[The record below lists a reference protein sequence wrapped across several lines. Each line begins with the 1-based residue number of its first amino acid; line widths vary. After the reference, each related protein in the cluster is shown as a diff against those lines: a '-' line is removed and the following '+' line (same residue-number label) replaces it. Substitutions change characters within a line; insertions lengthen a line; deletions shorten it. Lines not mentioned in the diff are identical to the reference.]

1 METLSGMG
9 GGGGLGSLSA
19 TLGGGGFPGHLFGA
33 EETGSVAGARMRFRR
48 DAEEVLEDI
57 KHAPEEIKEEVEHLE
72 KELEKKLEKPAEM
85 MHMKPWMLVAILAGV
100 ILVLIG
106 VGIWCAWRFLKKKK
120 PKGAAEGGED
130 DEAGLVGNEEE
141 VAEEIEAP
149 KEVESQGKIHYKLEY
164 DFTTQ
169 ELKVTVIEACDLPP
183 TDWSTGLTDPF
194 VKVYL
199 LPDKKPK
206 YETKVHRKNLNP
218 KFDQTFVFKNLPY
231 VDTFDKTLVF
241 AVYDYDR
248 FSSSDQTGEYQLPLN
263 QVDLAGP
270 VQEWKDLAPVDDGSN
285 QYLGDL
291 CISLRYVPSSGKL
304 TVAVLEA
311 RKLKKMDI
319 TGASDPYVKLKLFDS
334 KQKRI
339 GKKKKTSVKSCNLNP
354 YWNESFV
361 FIIDEMDMKR
371 VTLDITVC
379 DYDLI
384 GGGDPIGKIKLGWS
398 QNKEYKP
405 GFKHWKEALENPRRP
420 IIKWHVL
427 QDTEP
432 EDDDEKDK
440 DGKKKD
446 KKDKDKDKKDGDKK
460 EGEGE
465 EKKEEEKKDDKKE
478 KKK

>member
-1 METLSGMG
+1 
-9 GGGGLGSLSA
+9 
-19 TLGGGGFPGHLFGA
+19 
-33 EETGSVAGARMRFRR
+33 MRFRR
-48 DAEEVLEDI
+48 DAEEEGGVMDTLKDAEQSVEDAVINAEHELEDAV
-57 KHAPEEIKEEVEHLE
+57 APV
-72 KELEKKLEKPAEM
+72 AETVGM
-85 MHMKPWMLVAILAGV
+85 EPWMMLAGIATAV
-100 ILVLIG
+100 LVLIG
-106 VGIWCAWRFLKKKK
+106 VGIWCAWRFFKKKR
-120 PKGAAEGGED
+120 PAGTAEMED
-130 DEAGLVGNEEE
+130 DEKDLVGNEEE
-141 VAEEIEAP
+141 VAEEIEDVQQNTDY
-149 KEVESQGKIHYKLEY
+149 KGKIHYRLEY

-169 ELKVTVIEACDLPP
+169 ELKVTIIECSELPP

-248 FSSSDQTGEYQLPLN
+248 FSSSDQTGEFQLPLN

-291 CISLRYVPSSGKL
+291 CLSLRYVPSSGKL

-319 TGASDPYVKLKLFDS
+319 TGASDPYVKLKLFDA
-334 KQKRI
+334 KGKRI

-361 FIIDEMDMKR
+361 FIIEEMDMKR

-427 QDTEP
+427 QDPEP
-432 EDDDEKDK
+432 EEDDEKDK
-440 DGKKKD
+440 DKDKKKDKKD
-446 KKDKDKDKKDGDKK
+446 KKDKDKDKKEGDEKESEDKK
-460 EGEGE
+460 KE
-465 EKKEEEKKDDKKE
+465 EKKK
-478 KKK
+478 

>member
-1 METLSGMG
+1 
-9 GGGGLGSLSA
+9 
-19 TLGGGGFPGHLFGA
+19 
-33 EETGSVAGARMRFRR
+33 MRFRR
-48 DAEEVLEDI
+48 DAEEEGGVMDTLKDAEQSVEDAVINAEHELEDAVSPI
-57 KHAPEEIKEEVEHLE
+57 ADTVGME
-72 KELEKKLEKPAEM
+72 
-85 MHMKPWMLVAILAGV
+85 PWMMLAGIATAV
-100 ILVLIG
+100 LVLIG
-106 VGIWCAWRFLKKKK
+106 VGIWCAWRFFKKKR
-120 PKGAAEGGED
+120 PAGTAEMED
-130 DEAGLVGNEEE
+130 DEKDLVGNEEE
-141 VAEEIEAP
+141 VAEEIEDVQQNTDY
-149 KEVESQGKIHYKLEY
+149 KGKIHYRLEY

-169 ELKVTVIEACDLPP
+169 ELKVTIIECSELPP

-248 FSSSDQTGEYQLPLN
+248 FSSSDQTGEFQLPLN

-291 CISLRYVPSSGKL
+291 CLSLRYVPSSGKL

-319 TGASDPYVKLKLFDS
+319 TGASDPYVKLKLFDA
-334 KQKRI
+334 KGKRI

-361 FIIDEMDMKR
+361 FIIEEMDMKR

-427 QDTEP
+427 QDPEP
-432 EDDDEKDK
+432 EEDDDKDK
-440 DGKKKD
+440 DGKDGKDKKKD
-446 KKDKDKDKKDGDKK
+446 KKDKKDKK
-460 EGEGE
+460 EGDEKEG
-465 EKKEEEKKDDKKE
+465 EKKEE

>member
-1 METLSGMG
+1 MEG
-9 GGGGLGSLSA
+9 
-19 TLGGGGFPGHLFGA
+19 PRKR
-33 EETGSVAGARMRFRR
+33 VRR
-48 DAEEVLEDI
+48 DAPDI
-57 KHAPEEIKEEVEHLE
+57 VGGIKEGFHTVEE
-72 KELEKKLEKPAEM
+72 KAVEIEHQMEEELAPVAETL
-85 MHMKPWMLVAILAGV
+85 HVAPWMLLAGIATAV
-100 ILVLIG
+100 LVLIG
-106 VGIWCAWRFLKKKK
+106 VGIWCAWRFLKKKR
-120 PKGAAEGGED
+120 PQGTVDEPD
-130 DEAGLVGNEEE
+130 DEKDLVGNEEGE
-141 VAEEIEAP
+141 PEEIE
-149 KEVESQGKIHYKLEY
+149 EVQQNTDFKGRIHYRLEY

-169 ELKVTVIEACDLPP
+169 ELKVTIIECSDLPP
-183 TDWSTGLTDPF
+183 SDWSTGLTDPF

-248 FSSSDQTGEYQLPLN
+248 FSSSDQTGEFQLPLN

-319 TGASDPYVKLKLFDS
+319 TGASDPYVKLKLFDA
-334 KQKRI
+334 KNKRI

-361 FIIDEMDMKR
+361 FIIDEMDMKK

-398 QNKEYKP
+398 QNKEYRP

-427 QDTEP
+427 QDPEP
-432 EDDDEKDK
+432 EEEEDPKEKKKKDKEGKEGKDGKDK
-440 DGKKKD
+440 DG
-446 KKDKDKDKKDGDKK
+446 KDKDKKDDKK
-460 EGEGE
+460 D
-465 EKKEEEKKDDKKE
+465 KKEEKKDE

>member
-1 METLSGMG
+1 METWMVLSIFAVILIAIL
-9 GGGGLGSLSA
+9 GLIGWCI
-19 TLGGGGFPGHLFGA
+19 FRFFKKKRPKGA
-33 EETGSVAGARMRFRR
+33 EEKDKQDDENALVDNEEVTEENKDTQEQEEAKGRIRFR
-48 DAEEVLEDI
+48 
-57 KHAPEEIKEEVEHLE
+57 
-72 KELEKKLEKPAEM
+72 
-85 MHMKPWMLVAILAGV
+85 
-100 ILVLIG
+100 
-106 VGIWCAWRFLKKKK
+106 
-120 PKGAAEGGED
+120 
-130 DEAGLVGNEEE
+130 
-141 VAEEIEAP
+141 
-149 KEVESQGKIHYKLEY
+149 LEY
-164 DFTTQ
+164 DFTSQ
-169 ELKVTVIEACDLPP
+169 ELKVTIIECAELPP
-183 TDWSTGLTDPF
+183 SDWSTGLTDPF
-194 VKVYL
+194 VKLYL

-218 KFDQTFVFKNLPY
+218 KFDQTFIFKNIPY
-231 VDTFDKTLVF
+231 VDTFDKTLVL

-248 FSSSDQTGEYQLPLN
+248 FSSSDQQSEVQLPLN
-263 QVDLAGP
+263 SIDLAGP
-270 VQEWKDLAPVDDGSN
+270 VEEWKDLAAVDDGSN

-291 CISLRYVPSSGKL
+291 CLSLRYVPSSGKL

-334 KQKRI
+334 KGKRI

-361 FIIDEMDMKR
+361 FLIDEMDMKR

-427 QDTEP
+427 QDPEP
-432 EDDDEKDK
+432 EEDDDKDK
-440 DGKKKD
+440 DKKKDKKD
-446 KKDKDKDKKDGDKK
+446 KKDKDKDKDKDKK
-460 EGEGE
+460 EGDGDG
-465 EKKEEEKKDDKKE
+465 EKKDE

>member
-1 METLSGMG
+1 MDT
-9 GGGGLGSLSA
+9 
-19 TLGGGGFPGHLFGA
+19 
-33 EETGSVAGARMRFRR
+33 
-48 DAEEVLEDI
+48 
-57 KHAPEEIKEEVEHLE
+57 
-72 KELEKKLEKPAEM
+72 
-85 MHMKPWMLVAILAGV
+85 WMILTIFAVILVAILG
-100 ILVLIG
+100 LIG
-106 VGIWCAWRFLKKKK
+106 WCIFRFFKKKR
-120 PKGAAEGGED
+120 PKGAEEKDKQD
-130 DEAGLVGNEEE
+130 DENALVDNEEANVE
-141 VAEEIEAP
+141 
-149 KEVESQGKIHYKLEY
+149 EVEEKVQEEAKGRIRFRLEY
-164 DFTTQ
+164 DFTLQ
-169 ELKVTVIEACDLPP
+169 ELKVTLIERAELPP

-248 FSSSDQTGEYQLPLN
+248 FSSSDQTGEFQLPLN

-270 VQEWKDLAPVDDGSN
+270 VEEWKDLAPVDDGSN

-291 CISLRYVPSSGKL
+291 CLSLRYVPSSGKL

-334 KQKRI
+334 KGKRI

-361 FIIDEMDMKR
+361 FLIDEMDMKR
-371 VTLDITVC
+371 VWLDVTVC

-384 GGGDPIGKIKLGWS
+384 GGGDPIGKIFLGWNQS
-398 QNKEYKP
+398 KTYKP
-405 GFKHWKEALENPRRP
+405 GFKHWKEVLENPRRP

-427 QDTEP
+427 QDPEP
-432 EDDDEKDK
+432 EEEEDPKDKKKKGKDK
-440 DGKKKD
+440 DGKD
-446 KKDKDKDKKDGDKK
+446 KGKKDKDKKD
-460 EGEGE
+460 
-465 EKKEEEKKDDKKE
+465 EKKDE

>member
-1 METLSGMG
+1 MEG
-9 GGGGLGSLSA
+9 GF
-19 TLGGGGFPGHLFGA
+19 LGGGGNLFDHLGGA
-33 EETGSVAGARMRFRR
+33 TRMRFRR
-48 DAEEVLEDI
+48 EAEEDGGVIESI
-57 KHAPEEIKEEVEHLE
+57 KSAEQDVEEAIGNAEQ
-72 KELEKKLEKPAEM
+72 ELEEAVAPIAETVGM
-85 MHMKPWMLVAILAGV
+85 EPWMMLAGIATV
-100 ILVLIG
+100 VLVLIG
-106 VGIWCAWRFLKKKK
+106 VGIWCAWRFFKKKR
-120 PKGAAEGGED
+120 PAGTAEMED
-130 DEAGLVGNEEE
+130 DEKDLVGNEEE
-141 VAEEIEAP
+141 VAEEIEDVQQNTDY
-149 KEVESQGKIHYKLEY
+149 KGKIHYRLEY

-169 ELKVTVIEACDLPP
+169 ELKVTIIECSELPP

-248 FSSSDQTGEYQLPLN
+248 FSSSDQTGEFQLPLN

-291 CISLRYVPSSGKL
+291 CLSLRYVPSSGKL

-319 TGASDPYVKLKLFDS
+319 TGASDPYVKLKLFDA
-334 KQKRI
+334 KGKRI

-361 FIIDEMDMKR
+361 FIIEEMDMKR

-427 QDTEP
+427 QDPEP
-432 EDDDEKDK
+432 EEDDDKDK
-440 DGKKKD
+440 DKDKKKDKKD
-446 KKDKDKDKKDGDKK
+446 KKDKDKK
-460 EGEGE
+460 EGDEKEG
-465 EKKEEEKKDDKKE
+465 EKKEE

>member
-1 METLSGMG
+1 
-9 GGGGLGSLSA
+9 
-19 TLGGGGFPGHLFGA
+19 
-33 EETGSVAGARMRFRR
+33 MRFRR
-48 DAEEVLEDI
+48 DAEEEGGVMDTIKDAEQKVEDTI
-57 KHAPEEIKEEVEHLE
+57 VNAEHEMEEALAPV
-72 KELEKKLEKPAEM
+72 AETVGM
-85 MHMKPWMLVAILAGV
+85 EPWMMLAGIATAV
-100 ILVLIG
+100 LVLIG
-106 VGIWCAWRFLKKKK
+106 VGIWCAWRFFKKKR
-120 PKGAAEGGED
+120 PAGTAEMED
-130 DEAGLVGNEEE
+130 DEKDLVGNEEE
-141 VAEEIEAP
+141 VAEEIEDVQQNTDY
-149 KEVESQGKIHYKLEY
+149 KGKIHYRLEY

-169 ELKVTVIEACDLPP
+169 ELKVTIIECSELPP

-248 FSSSDQTGEYQLPLN
+248 FSSSDQTGEFQLPLN

-291 CISLRYVPSSGKL
+291 CLSLRYVPSSGKL

-319 TGASDPYVKLKLFDS
+319 TGASDPYVKLKLFDA
-334 KQKRI
+334 KGKRI

-361 FIIDEMDMKR
+361 FIIEEMDMKR

-427 QDTEP
+427 QDPEP
-432 EDDDEKDK
+432 EEDDEKDK
-440 DGKKKD
+440 DKDKKKDKKD
-446 KKDKDKDKKDGDKK
+446 KKDKDKDKKEGDEK
-460 EGEGE
+460 EGEDKKKE
-465 EKKEEEKKDDKKE
+465 EKKK
-478 KKK
+478 

>member
-1 METLSGMG
+1 M
-9 GGGGLGSLSA
+9 
-19 TLGGGGFPGHLFGA
+19 
-33 EETGSVAGARMRFRR
+33 
-48 DAEEVLEDI
+48 D
-57 KHAPEEIKEEVEHLE
+57 EIKEAEHKVEE
-72 KELEKKLEKPAEM
+72 KFEELEHKAEEKLAPVAETL
-85 MHMKPWMLVAILAGV
+85 HMKPWMLLAIIAGV
-100 ILVLIG
+100 VVVLIG

-120 PKGAAEGGED
+120 PKGSAEGGED

-169 ELKVTVIEACDLPP
+169 ELKVTVIEASDLPP

-218 KFDQTFVFKNLPY
+218 KFDQTFIFKNLPY

-319 TGASDPYVKLKLFDS
+319 TGASDPYVKLKLFDA

-384 GGGDPIGKIKLGWS
+384 GGGDPIGKIQLGWS
-398 QNKEYKP
+398 QNKAYKP

-427 QDTEP
+427 QETEP
-432 EDDDEKDK
+432 EEDEKDEKDK
-440 DGKKKD
+440 DGKKK
-446 KKDKDKDKKDGDKK
+446 KKDKDDKDGDKK
-460 EGEGE
+460 DKKEGDKEGE
-465 EKKEEEKKDDKKE
+465 KEEEKKDDKKE

>member
-1 METLSGMG
+1 MG
-9 GGGGLGSLSA
+9 GS
-19 TLGGGGFPGHLFGA
+19 
-33 EETGSVAGARMRFRR
+33 RRRWRR
-48 DAEEVLEDI
+48 DAPDIVGGIKEVGHDIEEEFIDLED
-57 KHAPEEIKEEVEHLE
+57 KAEDAL
-72 KELEKKLEKPAEM
+72 KPVAEAA
-85 MHMKPWMLVAILAGV
+85 HMEPWMLLAIIAGIV
-100 ILVLIG
+100 VVLIG
-106 VGIWCAWRFLKKKK
+106 VGIWCLWRFCKKKK
-120 PKGAAEGGED
+120 PKGAQDGGEE

-149 KEVESQGKIHYKLEY
+149 KGEEQNQGRIHYKLEY

-169 ELKVTVIEACDLPP
+169 ELKVTVIEAADLPP

-218 KFDQTFVFKNLPY
+218 KFDQTFIFKNLPY

-334 KQKRI
+334 KGKRI

-432 EDDDEKDK
+432 DEDDKDEGKDK
-440 DGKKKD
+440 DGKKK
-446 KKDKDKDKKDGDKK
+446 KDKDKDGKKDDKDGK
-460 EGEGE
+460 E
-465 EKKEEEKKDDKKE
+465 EKGDEKKDEKEEKKD

>member
-1 METLSGMG
+1 MG
-9 GGGGLGSLSA
+9 
-19 TLGGGGFPGHLFGA
+19 
-33 EETGSVAGARMRFRR
+33 
-48 DAEEVLEDI
+48 
-57 KHAPEEIKEEVEHLE
+57 
-72 KELEKKLEKPAEM
+72 
-85 MHMKPWMLVAILAGV
+85 
-100 ILVLIG
+100 
-106 VGIWCAWRFLKKKK
+106 
-120 PKGAAEGGED
+120 
-130 DEAGLVGNEEE
+130 
-141 VAEEIEAP
+141 
-149 KEVESQGKIHYKLEY
+149 IHYRLEY

-169 ELKVTVIEACDLPP
+169 ELKVTIIECSELPP

-291 CISLRYVPSSGKL
+291 CLSLRYVPSSGKL

-311 RKLKKMDI
+311 RKLKKM
-319 TGASDPYVKLKLFDS
+319 
-334 KQKRI
+334 
-339 GKKKKTSVKSCNLNP
+339 SVKSCNLNP

-361 FIIDEMDMKR
+361 FLIDEMDMKR
-371 VTLDITVC
+371 VYIDVTVC

-384 GGGDPIGKIKLGWS
+384 GSGDPIGKIMLGWNQS
-398 QNKEYKP
+398 KLYKP
-405 GFKHWKEALENPRRP
+405 GFKHWKEVLENPRRP

-427 QDTEP
+427 QD
-432 EDDDEKDK
+432 
-440 DGKKKD
+440 
-446 KKDKDKDKKDGDKK
+446 
-460 EGEGE
+460 
-465 EKKEEEKKDDKKE
+465 
-478 KKK
+478 

>member
-1 METLSGMG
+1 MG
-9 GGGGLGSLSA
+9 TSSTFASSLSTNA
-19 TLGGGGFPGHLFGA
+19 F
-33 EETGSVAGARMRFRR
+33 SSSS
-48 DAEEVLEDI
+48 
-57 KHAPEEIKEEVEHLE
+57 
-72 KELEKKLEKPAEM
+72 PAED
-85 MHMKPWMLVAILAGV
+85 KKAAGEEDENALV
-100 ILVLIG
+100 
-106 VGIWCAWRFLKKKK
+106 
-120 PKGAAEGGED
+120 D
-130 DEAGLVGNEEE
+130 NEEAN
-141 VAEEIEAP
+141 VEEIEEEA
-149 KEVESQGKIHYKLEY
+149 KEDFKGKIHYKLEY

-169 ELKVTVIEACDLPP
+169 ELKVTIIECSELPP

-218 KFDQTFVFKNLPY
+218 KFDQTFIFKNIPY

-248 FSSSDQTGEYQLPLN
+248 FSSSDQQSEIQLPLN
-263 QVDLAGP
+263 SIDLAGP
-270 VQEWKDLAPVDDGSN
+270 VEEWKDLAPVDDGSN

-291 CISLRYVPSSGKL
+291 CLSLRYVPSSGKL

-334 KQKRI
+334 KGKRI

-361 FIIDEMDMKR
+361 FLIDEMDMKR
-371 VTLDITVC
+371 VFLDVTVC

-384 GGGDPIGKIKLGWS
+384 GSGDPIGKIALGWNQS
-398 QNKEYKP
+398 KLYKP
-405 GFKHWKEALENPRRP
+405 GFKHWKEVLENPRRP

-427 QDTEP
+427 QDAEP
-432 EDDDEKDK
+432 E
-440 DGKKKD
+440 
-446 KKDKDKDKKDGDKK
+446 
-460 EGEGE
+460 
-465 EKKEEEKKDDKKE
+465 EEEDPKE
-478 KKK
+478 KKKEKEKEKE